1 MGCAICQWWRGDAGG
16 GAVTPAVALAA
27 LAGVVAGAGIVE
39 LAAAPRPARAPRR
52 GRARAALLALGR
64 RVGAPPAPRD
74 LAERLD
80 AAGAPLPVADAMA
93 LKAGGAL
100 AGALLA
106 LAGAAGAPGRL
117 GLVLPPAGA
126 AAGFVA
132 LDAWLHLRAR
142 RRSQAIAVEL
152 PDVVDLLRVALEAG
166 LPPVRALAEVGRRH
180 GGILASELERAAA
193 RCALGVPRHEA
204 LAALRRRAPAE
215 GVAAV
220 TTVLDRADRLGAPP
234 AEALAALARD
244 ARESRAR
251 ARAEAAARA
260 APKIQLIVALLLV
273 PSVMLLVAAALAPA
287 LLRAV

>member
-1 MGCAICQWWRGDAGG
+1 VTAAVLLAGLA
-16 GAVTPAVALAA
+16 GAVAAVAIADLAA
-27 LAGVVAGAGIVE
+27 V
-39 LAAAPRPARAPRR
+39 PRRR

-64 RVGAPPAPRD
+64 RAGAPPPPRD

-80 AAGAPLPVADAMA
+80 AAGAPLPLTDAMA
-93 LKAGGAL
+93 LKAGSAL

-106 LAGAAGAPGRL
+106 LALAAAAPGRL
-117 GLVLPPAGA
+117 GLALPPAGA

-132 LDAWLHLRAR
+132 LDVWLHLRIRAR
-142 RRSQAIAVEL
+142 AEAIAVEL
-152 PDVVDLLRVALEAG
+152 PDVLDLLRVAVEAG

-180 GGILASELERAAA
+180 RGTLAAELERAAG

-204 LAALRRRAPAE
+204 LEILRRRAPAE
-215 GVAAV
+215 GIAAV
-220 TTVLDRADRLGAPP
+220 TTVLERAERLGAPP

-251 ARAEAAARA
+251 ARSEAAARA
-260 APKIQLIVALLLV
+260 APKIQLVVALLLV

-287 LLRAV
+287 LLSSL